1 MGEEKEDEEDD
12 EFNYLCPI
20 GKVDVV
26 EDINYYRVD
35 EFGTTLT
42 SRWLNRA
49 LLQAQRLVTLLPNMF
64 LYSRKLD

>member
-26 EDINYYRVD
+26 EDINYYRVH